1 MRGTVIALKYA
12 KGLFTVAKELGKIK
26 EFGEQLK
33 QIEELLDQMP
43 DVLKALENP
52 IYPPDLKMEIVNE
65 ILKAVQVDSEV
76 ERFLKLLVER
86 RRIHIIKEIVAKYQ
100 LLVDEEL
107 NIARG
112 EVIAAYPL
120 SDEEKKELEE
130 ILKEILKKEVV
141 LETKV
146 DEDIIGGIKVQVG
159 DLVFDGTIK
168 RQLRKFKE
176 IIKGEV
182 L

>member
-1 MRGTVIALKYA
+1 M
-12 KGLFTVAKELGKIK
+12 
-26 EFGEQLK
+26 
-33 QIEELLDQMP
+33 
-43 DVLKALENP
+43 
-52 IYPPDLKMEIVNE
+52 
-65 ILKAVQVDSEV
+65 
-76 ERFLKLLVER
+76 
-86 RRIHIIKEIVAKYQ
+86 
-100 LLVDEEL
+100 
-107 NIARG
+107 
-112 EVIAAYPL
+112 
-120 SDEEKKELEE
+120 
-130 ILKEILKKEVV
+130 V